1 MPTPKSTNDGKT
13 NEMTSE
19 EYQKIM
25 NELWP
30 VGQLYEDPDYVEG
43 THPMDNDGA
52 GVTYHH
58 IWAPAPEKKD

>member
-1 MPTPKSTNDGKT
+1 MPTPKSTNEGKT
-13 NEMTSE
+13 TKIE
-19 EYQKIM
+19 EDE
-25 NELWP
+25 NGWG
-30 VGQLYEDPDYVEG
+30 VGYLYKDPDYVEG